1 MQKQTKH
8 NKKRALSKKQR
19 KTAHKRGGSGKRGGG
34 CGCQNNVL
42 MNPGSLFSGGNAVVL
57 GNAQDLAQLSD
68 KNYYPLNT
76 ENANPN
82 YSVIASRQTDN
93 FLVKGGKKQRN
104 KSITRKSITS
114 GKSKTRGG
122 KKTRGGSN
130 ILNNALS
137 YTMVGANEYPGLNNS
152 NNFFSQPYERY
163 TVENPPRA

>member
-1 MQKQTKH
+1 MQKRTKH
-8 NKKRALSKKQR
+8 NKTRTLSKKHR
-19 KTAHKRGGSGKRGGG
+19 KTGKRGGTDKRGGG
-34 CGCQNNVL
+34 CGCQNNGL

-57 GNAQDLAQLSD
+57 GSPQDFAQLSD

-93 FLVKGGKKQRN
+93 ILVKGGKKQRKQRN
-104 KSITRKSITS
+104 KTS
-114 GKSKTRGG
+114 GGTKTRSG

-137 YTMVGANEYPGLNNS
+137 YTMVGANEYSGVNNS

>member
-1 MQKQTKH
+1 MQKRTKH
-8 NKKRALSKKQR
+8 NKNRALSKKHR
-19 KTAHKRGGSGKRGGG
+19 KTARKRGGAGKRGGG
-34 CGCQNNVL
+34 CGCQNNAL
-42 MNPGSLFSGGNAVVL
+42 MTPRSLFSGGNAVVL
-57 GNAQDLAQLSD
+57 GPAQDLTQLAD
-68 KNYYPLNT
+68 KYYPLNT

-93 FLVKGGKKQRN
+93 ILVKGGKKQRKQRN
-104 KSITRKSITS
+104 
-114 GKSKTRGG
+114 KTRSG

-137 YTMVGANEYPGLNNS
+137 YTMVGANEYSGVNNS

>member
-1 MQKQTKH
+1 MQKRTKH
-8 NKKRALSKKQR
+8 NKNRALSKKHR
-19 KTAHKRGGSGKRGGG
+19 KTGKRGGADKRGGG

-57 GNAQDLAQLSD
+57 GPAQDLTQLAD
-68 KNYYPLNT
+68 KYYPLNT

-93 FLVKGGKKQRN
+93 ILVKGGKKQRKQRN
-104 KSITRKSITS
+104 KTNR
-114 GKSKTRGG
+114 KSKTRGG
-122 KKTRGGSN
+122 KKTSGGSN

-137 YTMVGANEYPGLNNS
+137 YTMVGANEYSGVNNG